1 MQPSRHSGSAILFPP
16 SQTLMHL
23 VLSPTLSPTGQHA
36 KHKSKLLQL
45 SPQSPVYQRS
55 LVSCHDSLCLS
66 SESYT
71 SHPRPLQTR
80 SQGQTALPR
89 QQEGWLGSWS
99 WLLSDA
105 SRWHLSVP
113 STGHVKRFEAMAKEW
128 DVTLRR
134 NNERMRIGHFPNVK
148 QEHFGFDYTV
158 MLWFEW
164 IFGPV
169 WFKWRKF
176 ILN

>member
-1 MQPSRHSGSAILFPP
+1 MQPSLYSFSAILFFP

-23 VLSPTLSPTGQHA
+23 VPRPTPSPTGQHV

-45 SPQSPVYQRS
+45 SPLSPVYQRS

-89 QQEGWLGSWS
+89 QRGGWLGSWS

-105 SRWHLSVP
+105 SGWHLSFP
-113 STGHVKRFEAMAKEW
+113 STGHVKRFQVTAEEW
-128 DVTLRR
+128 DMQESWVQC
-134 NNERMRIGHFPNVK
+134 IVYNVK
-148 QEHFGFDYTV
+148 QDRFGTIIQIIQHTDDLIVT
-158 MLWFEW
+158 
-164 IFGPV
+164 
-169 WFKWRKF
+169 
-176 ILN
+176 NS

>member
-1 MQPSRHSGSAILFPP
+1 MQPSLHSCSAILFSP

-23 VLSPTLSPTGQHA
+23 VLSPTPSPTGQHV

-45 SPQSPVYQRS
+45 SPQSPVYPWS

-71 SHPRPLQTR
+71 SHPRPLQTQ

-89 QQEGWLGSWS
+89 QQEGWLGSSS

-105 SRWHLSVP
+105 SGWHLSFP
-113 STGHVKRFEAMAKEW
+113 STGHVKRFQTMAEEW
-128 DVTLRR
+128 DVAFCENHECSALCIFKCETRL
-134 NNERMRIGHFPNVK
+134 
-148 QEHFGFDYTV
+148 
-158 MLWFEW
+158 LWYRYIASIW
-164 IFGPV
+164 S
-169 WFKWRKF
+169 
-176 ILN
+176 

>member
-1 MQPSRHSGSAILFPP
+1 MQPSWHSCFAILFSS

-23 VLSPTLSPTGQHA
+23 VLSPTPSPTGQHA

-45 SPQSPVYQRS
+45 SPQSTVYQWS

-80 SQGQTALPR
+80 SQGQTALPQ

-99 WLLSDA
+99 WLMSDA
-105 SRWHLSVP
+105 NGWHLSFP
-113 STGHVKRFEAMAKEW
+113 STGHVKRFQAMAKEW
-128 DVTLRR
+128 DMALCR
-134 NNERMRIGHFPNVK
+134 NNESSALNI
-148 QEHFGFDYTV
+148 
-158 MLWFEW
+158 FECET
-164 IFGPV
+164 
-169 WFKWRKF
+169 RSS
-176 ILN
+176 